1 MMVQGILIPV
11 FVLVA
16 ITFVLLFWTGGLR
29 VGNLRSGAVK
39 PSDIALR
46 EPNWPQRT
54 TQIGYAYAN
63 TLELPI
69 LFYVL
74 VALLIET
81 KHADLLFVILAWL
94 FVLARIFHAGIHI
107 TGNDPNR
114 RGPAFGL
121 GALVLAVM
129 WIVFAV
135 EILTY
140 T

>member
-16 ITFVLLFWTGGLR
+16 ITFVFLFWAGGLR
-29 VGNLRSGAVK
+29 AGNLRSGAVK
-39 PSDIALR
+39 ADTIALR
-46 EPNWPQRT
+46 EPNWPKRT
-54 TQIGYAYAN
+54 TQIGCAYAN

-107 TGNDPNR
+107 TGNDPQR
-114 RGPAFGL
+114 RGPVFGL